1 MENVKFI
8 KEISEIVSTARRMIL
23 DQRRIIDELLNHSPK
38 FMTGEKVYT
47 VVMTDDG
54 DYRAVG
60 ELTIGKST
68 VSIVDSPG
76 VEGREGFDNY
86 KPQKSREESYMCVET
101 GIESGS
107 VFDVS
112 HLHSSREEAEQAA
125 IAMME
130 SERSTKQ

>member
-1 MENVKFI
+1 MENVKMM
-8 KEISEIVSTARRMIL
+8 KEVAEIVSTARKMIL